1 MKPSGAALSG
11 AAFSLGRTWHRRLR
25 PVDRSFAY
33 DVLFLWLPMR
43 QWQRQGLAQAP
54 ARNRFGALS
63 FYDRDH
69 GMGGPNALAWVEQLL
84 QENGVIAPD
93 FDGEIWLQTL
103 PRVMGF
109 AFKPVSFWHVERA
122 QGGLVAVLA
131 EVNNT
136 FGERHCYLLKFDEM
150 AAAPSAS
157 KSLNL
162 NTAQVNRFVA
172 GADKVFHVSPF
183 CATEGRYD
191 FEFRSLGDWR
201 SARINLSDDQGP
213 LLKTSL
219 CGRLEP
225 YQTQRAWRLVAK
237 MPWAALMVVWRIH
250 WQAVHLFW
258 QRVPFFR
265 QPPAPTEFV
274 TK

>member
-1 MKPSGAALSG
+1 M
-11 AAFSLGRTWHRRLR
+11 GRTWHRRLR

-136 FGERHCYLLKFDEM
+136 F
-150 AAAPSAS
+150 AS
-157 KSLNL
+157 GI
-162 NTAQVNRFVA
+162 VI
-172 GADKVFHVSPF
+172 
-183 CATEGRYD
+183 C
-191 FEFRSLGDWR
+191 
-201 SARINLSDDQGP
+201 
-213 LLKTSL
+213 
-219 CGRLEP
+219 
-225 YQTQRAWRLVAK
+225 
-237 MPWAALMVVWRIH
+237 
-250 WQAVHLFW
+250 
-258 QRVPFFR
+258 
-265 QPPAPTEFV
+265 
-274 TK
+274 